1 MLESLVVSLQLA
13 MNNVDVEKSTAALH
27 RAINT
32 NISQQIDVNANAN
45 PTNSMLIESNSLVS
59 HANTMHIEKN
69 AMTTDIVGVN
79 ALIS

>member
-45 PTNSMLIESNSLVS
+45 PTNSMLIESNALIS